1 MFLGFCSPNSMR
13 SMKSVILRSA
23 NGTRCGTLY
32 GHVYKSCIGTF
43 DIFVFLSV
51 YFVSWWSIYRRLS
64 GIWTIFYDIF
74 FQPSIEAH
82 VSCAKAY
89 LRLCRR
95 AHEYAEICCRNS
107 KVARKVFQWLEKKT
121 IVSRD

>member
-23 NGTRCGTLY
+23 NRTRCGTLY

-43 DIFVFLSV
+43 DIFVFLVFISSRGGRYIDDSLV
-51 YFVSWWSIYRRLS
+51 FELFFM
-64 GIWTIFYDIF
+64 TFY